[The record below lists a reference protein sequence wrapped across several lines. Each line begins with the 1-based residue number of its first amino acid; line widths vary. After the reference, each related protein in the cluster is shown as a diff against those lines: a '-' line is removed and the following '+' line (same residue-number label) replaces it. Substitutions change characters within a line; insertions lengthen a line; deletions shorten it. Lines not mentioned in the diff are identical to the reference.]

1 MRMIDAQ
8 LAELEQEAIITARLL
23 ERVPEA
29 HLAWKPHPRSMSLG
43 RLALH
48 IATVPGSVAE
58 LAAMDVVPE
67 PPTTSPLEA
76 TTTAEL
82 VPALEASVSRARQ
95 LLGGFDDAAMMATW
109 RLMLNGQEA
118 LEMPR
123 IAVTRAIMLNHW
135 YQHRGQLMVYLRLL
149 DVPVPSV
156 YGPSADENPAWTA
169 AATSAGAR

>member
-76 TTTAEL
+76 TTTAEQL
-82 VPALEASVSRARQ
+82 PRA
-95 LLGGFDDAAMMATW
+95 
-109 RLMLNGQEA
+109 
-118 LEMPR
+118 
-123 IAVTRAIMLNHW
+123 
-135 YQHRGQLMVYLRLL
+135 
-149 DVPVPSV
+149 
-156 YGPSADENPAWTA
+156 
-169 AATSAGAR
+169 